1 MAKRSRIKLS
11 KTEREKAEQQQAEQ
25 KKDQIELGVGEQQD
39 HFTVLLHETV
49 EGCVVDPDGIYVDGT
64 FGRGGHSELL
74 LSKLSEQGRLFGIDK
89 DPLAIATGKALE
101 LKDSRFQIINASFA
115 ELQEQL
121 QARGI
126 DKIDGL
132 LLDLGVSSPQLDDAE
147 RGFSFMRDGPLDMRM
162 DPTSGVSAEE
172 WIAKVSAEEL
182 ARVMKE
188 YGEERFAK
196 RMANAVI
203 REREVQHINRTV
215 QLAEILKEANP
226 AWEKHKH
233 PATRAFQG
241 IRIHLN
247 NELSDLEKI
256 LDQSVDVLK
265 VGGRLAVISF
275 HSLEDRMV
283 KRFIRRQEQG
293 RPIPRG
299 LPILDTDLGKTMIK
313 MSKAIKPK
321 ANEIGGNVRARSAV
335 LRIAERIEGERD

>member
-1 MAKRSRIKLS
+1 MAKRSRTKVS
-11 KTEREKAEQQQAEQ
+11 KTERQQAEQ
-25 KKDQIELGVGEQQD
+25 KKDQLELGVGEQED

-74 LSKLSEQGRLFGIDK
+74 LTKLSEKGRLFGFDK
-89 DPLAIATGKALE
+89 DPQAIESGEALE
-101 LKDSRFQIINASFA
+101 KKDPRFQIIKASFA
-115 ELQEQL
+115 ELQSQL

-126 DKIDGL
+126 EKIDGL

-162 DPTSGVSAEE
+162 DPTSGESAED
-172 WIAKVSAEEL
+172 WIARVRPEEL

-188 YGEERFAK
+188 YGEERFAR
-196 RMANAVI
+196 RMANAVV

-241 IRIHLN
+241 IRIYIN
-247 NELSDLEKI
+247 NELGDLESI

-265 VGGRLAVISF
+265 IGGRLAVISF

-299 LPILDTDLGKTMIK
+299 LPVFDEDLGKTMKK

-321 ANEIGGNVRARSAV
+321 TDEIGGNVRARSAV
-335 LRIAERIEGERD
+335 LRIAERIVGERDSS

>member
-1 MAKRSRIKLS
+1 MAKRSRTKLS
-11 KTEREKAEQQQAEQ
+11 KTERQQAEQQQADQ

-49 EGCVVDPDGIYVDGT
+49 AGCVVDPDGIYVDGT

-74 LSKLSEQGRLFGIDK
+74 LSKLSDHGRLYGIDK
-89 DPLAIATGKALE
+89 DPLAIETGKALE

-121 QARGI
+121 QMRGI
-126 DKIDGL
+126 NKIDGL

-162 DPTSGVSAEE
+162 DPTSGISAEE
-172 WIAKVSAEEL
+172 WIAKVSVEEL

-188 YGEERFAK
+188 YGEERFAW
-196 RMANAVI
+196 RMANAVV

-275 HSLEDRMV
+275 HSLEDRIV

-321 ANEIGGNVRARSAV
+321 ANEVAGNRRARSAV
-335 LRIAERIEGERD
+335 LRIAERIEGDRD

>member
-1 MAKRSRIKLS
+1 MAKRSRTRVTRS
-11 KTEREKAEQQQAEQ
+11 ERNNAGNEAVEP
-25 KKDQIELGVGEQQD
+25 QD
-39 HFTVLLHETV
+39 HVTVLLHETV

-74 LSKLSEQGRLFGIDK
+74 LSKLSENGRLYGFDK
-89 DPLAIATGKALE
+89 DPQAIETGEALE
-101 LKDSRFQIINASFA
+101 QKDSRFQIIKASFS
-115 ELQEQL
+115 ELKSQL

-147 RGFSFMRDGPLDMRM
+147 RGFSFLRDGPLDMRM
-162 DPTSGVSAEE
+162 DPTSGESAED
-172 WIAKVSAEEL
+172 WISHVSAEEL

-188 YGEERFAK
+188 YGEERFAR
-196 RMANAVI
+196 RMANAVV
-203 REREVQHINRTV
+203 RERQLQHINRTV

-241 IRIHLN
+241 IRIHIN
-247 NELSDLEKI
+247 NELGDLESI

-265 VGGRLAVISF
+265 TGGRLSVISF

-293 RPIPRG
+293 RPVPRG
-299 LPILDTDLGKTMIK
+299 LPILDEDLGKTMKKIG
-313 MSKAIKPK
+313 KAIKPQVS
-321 ANEIGGNVRARSAV
+321 EVGVNVRSRSAI
-335 LRIAERIEGERD
+335 LRIAERIVGERD

>member
-1 MAKRSRIKLS
+1 
-11 KTEREKAEQQQAEQ
+11 
-25 KKDQIELGVGEQQD
+25 
-39 HFTVLLHETV
+39 
-49 EGCVVDPDGIYVDGT
+49 
-64 FGRGGHSELL
+64 
-74 LSKLSEQGRLFGIDK
+74 
-89 DPLAIATGKALE
+89 PLAIETGEALA

-126 DKIDGL
+126 EKIDGL

-162 DPTSGVSAEE
+162 DPTSGISAEE

-203 REREVQHINRTV
+203 RERELQHINRTV

-299 LPILDTDLGKTMIK
+299 LPILDTDLGKTMKK

-321 ANEIGGNVRARSAV
+321 ANEVGGNVRARSAV

>member
-1 MAKRSRIKLS
+1 MAKRSRTKLS
-11 KTEREKAEQQQAEQ
+11 KTERQKTEQQQADQ

-49 EGCVVDPDGIYVDGT
+49 ASCVVDPDGIYVDGT

-74 LSKLSEQGRLFGIDK
+74 LSKLSENGRLYGIDK
-89 DPLAIATGKALE
+89 DPLAIETGKALE

-126 DKIDGL
+126 EKIDGL